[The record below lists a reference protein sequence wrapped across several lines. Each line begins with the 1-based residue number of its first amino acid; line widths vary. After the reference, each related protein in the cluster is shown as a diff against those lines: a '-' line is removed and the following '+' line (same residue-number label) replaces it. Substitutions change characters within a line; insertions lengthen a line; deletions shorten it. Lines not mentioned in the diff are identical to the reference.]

1 MNLKSPSSKPFEKSR
16 NRSNDL
22 TMKTKSSGTI
32 GQQKNLKSTFTN
44 TISFHKIILTE
55 FLDYLSLMAD
65 QLFQTT
71 DKILE
76 HTNCVNVN
84 DRRITKADVTDVMA
98 KLEQIVNSGGMFAHQ
113 NSRVALNSTQQYLD
127 VLIDL
132 IKKRLSLE
140 VI

>member
-1 MNLKSPSSKPFEKSR
+1 
-16 NRSNDL
+16 
-22 TMKTKSSGTI
+22 
-32 GQQKNLKSTFTN
+32 
-44 TISFHKIILTE
+44 
-55 FLDYLSLMAD
+55 MAD

-76 HTNCVNVN
+76 HTNCVNVS
-84 DRRITKADVTDVMA
+84 DRRITKAEVNDVMT
-98 KLEQIVNSGGMFAHQ
+98 KLEQIVGSGGMFAHQ

>member
-1 MNLKSPSSKPFEKSR
+1 MLYYFIK
-16 NRSNDL
+16 L
-22 TMKTKSSGTI
+22 Y
-32 GQQKNLKSTFTN
+32 
-44 TISFHKIILTE
+44 IIY

-76 HTNCVNVN
+76 HTNCTNAN
-84 DRRITKADVTDVMA
+84 DRRITNVDITNVMI
-98 KLEQIVNSGGMFAHQ
+98 KLEHIVENGGMFSHQ

-132 IKKRLSLE
+132 IKKRLSLDDL
-140 VI
+140 

>member
-22 TMKTKSSGTI
+22 TMKTKNSGTI
-32 GQQKNLKSTFTN
+32 GQQKNLKSTFLN
-44 TISFHKIILTE
+44 TICFHKIILTH

-65 QLFQTT
+65 QLFQTA

-76 HTNCVNVN
+76 HTNCVNVS
-84 DRRITKADVTDVMA
+84 DRHITKADVTDVMI
-98 KLEQIVNSGGMFAHQ
+98 KLEQIVNSGGMFGHQ

-127 VLIDL
+127 VLTDL

>member
-1 MNLKSPSSKPFEKSR
+1 
-16 NRSNDL
+16 
-22 TMKTKSSGTI
+22 
-32 GQQKNLKSTFTN
+32 
-44 TISFHKIILTE
+44 
-55 FLDYLSLMAD
+55 MAD